1 MYESESAAD
10 LYDLVY
16 QDRKD
21 YRAEAGAVAELI
33 RSRKPDASTL
43 LDVACGTG
51 THLEAFSRHFEQ
63 VAGLELSESMSEV
76 ARRRV
81 PQTQLYPGDMHSFQ
95 LDAAFDAIV
104 CMFSSIGYLN
114 TVDDLN
120 QTLVSM
126 GRHLKP
132 GGVVAIEP
140 WWTPDTFLENYVSGH
155 VVTKDGHTV
164 ARVSHSTREGDVA
177 RMEIHY
183 LVADARG
190 VRHRSEIDRLTLF
203 TPEQYESAF
212 TGAGAK
218 VEFLPNGGPGFY
230 VGTWA

>member
-81 PQTQLYPGDMHSFQ
+81 PQAQLYPGDMRSFQ

-104 CMFSSIGYLN
+104 TGLLPPLARELVRAATGEAALTSDSAYGASNLVEEQPVERQAEPAARARRALGPYSPVAGLLGWLVTSTGN
-114 TVDDLN
+114 T
-120 QTLVSM
+120 
-126 GRHLKP
+126 R
-132 GGVVAIEP
+132 
-140 WWTPDTFLENYVSGH
+140 
-155 VVTKDGHTV
+155 
-164 ARVSHSTREGDVA
+164 RVFE
-177 RMEIHY
+177 
-183 LVADARG
+183 
-190 VRHRSEIDRLTLF
+190 RHRFS
-203 TPEQYESAF
+203 P
-212 TGAGAK
+212 
-218 VEFLPNGGPGFY
+218 PGR
-230 VGTWA
+230 